1 MHLDW
6 EEYYALALAHFREH
20 WALDVAAHTP
30 LYAWLSLQR
39 HRADF
44 SIEERLKLDAIN
56 FFEYQRSKVKTDY
69 LTSLDPFIT
78 WTTAE
83 DQYLIEQVDLPLEHQ
98 AAHLGRTIDEVGGRR
113 QYLGLIRR
121 QRAVQ
126 RMAE

>member
-1 MHLDW
+1 MRLDW
-6 EEYYALALAHFREH
+6 DENYAQALAHFREH
-20 WALDVAAHTP
+20 WALDVATHTS

-39 HRADF
+39 QRTDF
-44 SIEERLKLDAIN
+44 SPEERQQLDAIN
-56 FFEYQRSKVKTDY
+56 FFEYARSKVKTDY

-83 DQYLIEQVDLPLEHQ
+83 DQYLIEQVNLPLAEQ
-98 AAHLGRTIDEVGGRR
+98 ASHLGRTVDEVSGRR

-126 RMAE
+126 RMTQ